1 MPKISDKARRRI
13 VDTCLLMESD
23 LNYPY
28 TIAALAEYADLSEF
42 HFQRMF
48 RRVVGETAMAHLR
61 RLRLARSA
69 FVLKNSDGPITQ
81 IALESGFSTHAGFTH
96 AFTKAYGM
104 SPAEFRENNLRRPYI
119 KLPTDGPV
127 RSDEAALAACPL
139 SVQIERTPT
148 RRVALMRYTGP
159 TSGMASIWPRMIQWC
174 RARGIAEG
182 RPLFLGIHHDDWGDA
197 SDEASAVY
205 RYDAAVVI
213 NSAFAPDD
221 AVSTTF
227 IPGGETALVH
237 FHGSLAE
244 IDRTWRVFAYQ
255 WLPASGYQPRLNN
268 FFDIYPAKLLL
279 GPRLSQVVATLRG
292 IDVTL
297 CIPIAR
303 VPVAFGT
310 PDQ

>member
-1 MPKISDKARRRI
+1 
-13 VDTCLLMESD
+13 MESD

-28 TIAALAEYADLSEF
+28 TIAALSEYAGLSEF
-42 HFQRMF
+42 HFQRTF
-48 RRVVGETAMAHLR
+48 RKVVGETVMSHLR

-69 FVLKNSDGPITQ
+69 FVLKNSDCPITQ
-81 IALESGFSTHAGFTH
+81 IALESGFTTHAGFTH
-96 AFTKAYGM
+96 AFTKAYGI

-119 KLPTDGPV
+119 KLPTDGPLHT
-127 RSDEAALAACPL
+127 DEVALAACPL

-148 RRVALMRYTGP
+148 RRIALMRYTGP
-159 TSGMASIWPRMIQWC
+159 TSGMVSIWPKMIQWC
-174 RARGIAEG
+174 RDRRLTEG
-182 RPLFLGIHHDDWGDA
+182 SPLFLGIHHDDWGEVSA
-197 SDEASAVY
+197 EATANY
-205 RYDAAVVI
+205 RYDAAVVV
-213 NSAFAPDD
+213 NSTFDPDN

-244 IDRTWRVFAYQ
+244 LDRTWRLFAYQ

-268 FFDIYPAKLLL
+268 FFDMYPAKLLL
-279 GPRLSQVVATLRG
+279 GSRLSQVITTLRG

-297 CIPIAR
+297 CIPVTR
-303 VPVAFGT
+303 VPLSFGA